1 MHDIIVVGGGPA
13 GLTAAV
19 YALRAGKTVLVIEK
33 NAFGGQI
40 AYSPKV
46 ENIPG
51 TIQISGAE
59 FADALTEQAMNL
71 GADVELENVVSVE
84 DRDGVKVVTD
94 LELHSSLLG
103 LHGRADVV
111 EFHRDGAGWKP
122 YPVEYKK
129 GRPHK
134 GIDADDVQLCAQA
147 LCLEEMLGTS
157 ISEGALFYGEAR
169 RRRVVFFDD
178 ALRTRTKEVILAV
191 RLMMESGKTP
201 PPQELP
207 WCDACSLNG
216 YCLPEL
222 FDTIAS
228 SYVRKLCEEQP

>member
-1 MHDIIVVGGGPA
+1 MDIMLSALQHYAFCPRQCALIHLEQVWQENGHTALGSLMHE
-13 GLTAAV
+13 TAHEGS
-19 YALRAGKTVLVIEK
+19 RR
-33 NAFGGQI
+33 
-40 AYSPKV
+40 
-46 ENIPG
+46 
-51 TIQISGAE
+51 
-59 FADALTEQAMNL
+59 M
-71 GADVELENVVSVE
+71 
-84 DRDGVKVVTD
+84 RDGVKVVTD

-191 RLMMESGKTP
+191 RLMLESGKTP